1 MLVHSK
7 ENKEEILGRQIL
19 LKSGRRRGREKVKKI
34 MQKRVL
40 PYKVAEE
47 EGFEPSIE
55 V

>member
-1 MLVHSK
+1 MISQNYKAL
-7 ENKEEILGRQIL
+7 
-19 LKSGRRRGREKVKKI
+19 RGIDKIKKI

-40 PYKVAEE
+40 PYKMAEE